1 MSKAETF
8 ALAKRSAVL
17 IGVLAALTYWPV
29 LIGWVPLPADAI
41 LQFPPWESVRPPVL
55 DVAPRAETGDLVTEL
70 YPWKAFEKRNIAEGH
85 FPLWNRHLF
94 LGAPYLADPQTGVF
108 YPPNLLY
115 LAFPTPLAWSLSFLL
130 RTVLAGVFTSLLADA
145 LGASRRASLL
155 AGVVFALCGWV
166 TSFQARPHLDT
177 CLWIPLALF
186 ATDRL
191 QRRPSPRAVGLAA
204 AAFALPVVAGQ
215 VESAAHVTL
224 VALLF
229 LLYRLM
235 WPAPGS
241 EDGPPAGR
249 MRFVCLFAAAGVLAV
264 GLAAAQIVPTLQW
277 IGLLNR
283 NLQMSWGPRPLHEI
297 VALLS
302 RDLRA
307 NPNSAGIA
315 VPEGAA
321 YVGMLALLLAPLAFF
336 HRNRRDAIFF
346 ATLVAICLQIIYGL
360 GPVYAL
366 SLRIPILNGI
376 PNGRLLAV
384 VDLGLAVLAAL
395 GLTAITERAREAGAF
410 EPRWWWLPTMTFA
423 AGALGVGLLLHRWK
437 PLREFAVLSP
447 AGLRSPWGSAV
458 FLLGAGVLMILGLS
472 GGLEASRFALFA
484 VAFCAADLVS
494 ASYKFLPF
502 AKTTEIFPPA
512 PTFQFLQSEREPFR
526 VASVNRAYG
535 SSFEMMYGLDTPTGF
550 NVVLLRPRQLLGAFG
565 FDDNSPY
572 FDAQRIARADDR
584 LLDLMNVKYL
594 VATTWNDGASRIAAR
609 PDRFRLVFS
618 DWSVRV
624 FQNLGVLPRAFLVP
638 AGGIRTVARDEAQL
652 QAVLDPAFDPAA
664 SVILP
669 EAPVFPKSDRI
680 RSPLSAPRVGDVAF
694 GADTVSLRADVT
706 EPSVLVVSQ
715 AHYPGW
721 KAWVDG
727 APAPLLRADYAF
739 VGVPLGTGV
748 HGVRLAFR
756 PTAPLFGV
764 AVSLIAVVITLRLS
778 LAGGT
783 GELLRFF
790 SILVAAA
797 ALLAGVR
804 ALRERAWLFGAPPL
818 RVYSPAFLNQVRAVE
833 ARIPPGEVLLFA
845 GTSPNDWNF
854 ILWSRALYPR
864 NDVVVLEPPVIAHRR
879 ALLREKYGARFAI
892 AAGGPAPDPGF
903 LWSVDLGPSP
913 HAEESR
919 FGELSP

>member
-1 MSKAETF
+1 MSKAETST
-8 ALAKRSAVL
+8 LAKRSAVL
-17 IGVLAALTYWPV
+17 IGILAAVTYWPV
-29 LIGWVPLPADAI
+29 LIGRVPLPADAI
-41 LQFPPWESVRPPVL
+41 VSFPPWESVHPPVL
-55 DVAPRAETGDLVTEL
+55 DVSPRAETGDLITEL
-70 YPWKAFEKRNIAEGH
+70 YPWKAFEKRTIAEGH

-94 LGAPYLADPQTGVF
+94 LGAPFLADPQTGLF

-130 RTVLAGVFTSLLADA
+130 RTVLAGVFASLLAGS
-145 LGASRRASLL
+145 LGASRRAAVL

-177 CLWIPLALF
+177 CLWLPLALF

-191 QRRPSPRAVGLAA
+191 QRRPSRKAVGLAA

-224 VALLF
+224 VVLLF
-229 LLYRLM
+229 FLYRLV
-235 WPAPGS
+235 WPAESS
-241 EDGPPAGR
+241 ESGPR
-249 MRFVCLFAAAGVLAV
+249 SRRRFFLLFGAAGILAV

-277 IGLLNR
+277 IGLINR
-283 NLQMSWGPRPLHEI
+283 SLGMPWGPRPLHE
-297 VALLS
+297 VLALLS

-307 NPNSAGIA
+307 NPNSAGVA

-321 YVGMLALLLAPLAFF
+321 YAGMLALLLAPLALF

-346 ATLVAICLQIIYGL
+346 AALVAVCLQIVYGL

-366 SLRIPILNGI
+366 SLRIPILSSI

-395 GLTAITERAREAGAF
+395 GLTAMTSRAHATGAF
-410 EPRWWWLPTMTFA
+410 EPRWWWLPAMTFA
-423 AGALGVGLLLHRWK
+423 VGALGVGLLLHQWK
-437 PLREFAVLSP
+437 PLREFAVVSP

-458 FLLGAGVLMILGLS
+458 FLVGAGLVMLLGLS
-472 GGLEASRFALFA
+472 GALEPSRFALLA
-484 VAFCAADLVS
+484 IAFCAADLVT

-502 AKTTEIFPPA
+502 AKAADIFPPA
-512 PTFQFLQSEREPFR
+512 PTFQFLQSERGPFR

-535 SSFEMMYGLDTPTGF
+535 SSFEMMYGLETPTGF
-550 NVVLLRPRQLLGAFG
+550 NVILRRPRELLGAFG

-572 FDAQRIARADDR
+572 FDARRIAAADTR

-594 VATTWNDGASRIAAR
+594 VATTWNAGASGIEAR
-609 PDRFRLVFS
+609 PDRFHLVFS
-618 DWSVRV
+618 DRSVRV

-638 AGGIRTVARDEAQL
+638 AIGIRALAGDEAQRR
-652 QAVLDPAFDPAA
+652 AVEEPAFDPAA
-664 SVILP
+664 SVVLT
-669 EAPVFPKSDRI
+669 EAPVFPKSHRLP
-680 RSPLSAPRVGDVAF
+680 SPLTAPGVDDVAV
-694 GADTVSLRADVT
+694 GADTVDLRADVT

-739 VGVPLGTGV
+739 VGVPLGAGV
-748 HGVRLAFR
+748 HEVRLAFR
-756 PTAPLFGV
+756 PTAALFGA
-764 AVSLIAVVITLRLS
+764 AVSLIAVAIALRLS

-783 GELLRFF
+783 GELLRVF

-797 ALLAGVR
+797 ALLAAFR
-804 ALRERAWLFGAPPL
+804 AVRERAWLFEAPPL
-818 RVYSPAFLNQVRAVE
+818 RVYSPAFLDRVRAVE
-833 ARIPPGEVLLFA
+833 ARVPPGEILLFA

-854 ILWSRALYPR
+854 VLWSRALYPR
-864 NDVVVLEPPVIAHRR
+864 NDVVALDFPPTARR
-879 ALLREKYGARFAI
+879 QAELREKYGARFAI
-892 AAGGPAPDPGF
+892 AAGSPAPDPGY
-903 LWSVDLGPSP
+903 LWSVDLGPTP
-913 HAEESR
+913 HAEETR